1 MKLKK
6 INIFSILK
14 NSDKININE
23 SENDEYHYVIV
34 NTINDLNNGD
44 EYTISKIELHFK
56 KISNFVKKMIK
67 NGYGDYFDP
76 FSDSIGDYQNEIFY
90 AFYENDR
97 SFIWEIVDKYLSDVT
112 KEGNDYYLDVTDF
125 DNLARLFNTY
135 RGDISE
141 KSIAE
146 ILSGEY
152 DLDYWDFVTD
162 NLFRDVYDELTPE
175 KKELVNN
182 RIREEIEGSVF
193 DVTHR
198 TPSLFDDI
206 AEEQGTEGEINI
218 TSDVVTRLLED
229 EESIE
234 YIINNELDESKS
246 DMYMIYE
253 GCYRDT
259 LVDEW
264 YNDLWNELV
273 GYVVDD
279 KEPKWF
285 RYKKETWD
293 KEGKRVTRDYD
304 GRRYKVTNC
313 LYDVVDEFLTSNK
326 EKTYS
331 DNTFEYWGS
340 YLGIL
345 ECLVRDGDR
354 DSLRVPRLDE
364 WPDSSKVSKC
374 VNENIGD
381 YF

>member
-1 MKLKK
+1 MEFKK
-6 INIFSILK
+6 INPDLILRIFDRRNL
-14 NSDKININE
+14 NE
-23 SENDEYHYVIV
+23 SDEDIHDKWIKI
-34 NTINDLNNGD
+34 INDINDGVIPV
-44 EYTISKIELHFK
+44 ISKIELHFK
-56 KISNFVKKMIK
+56 NIYNFVRIMIK
-67 NGYGDYFDP
+67 QGYGEYFDP
-76 FSDSIGDYQNEIFY
+76 FSDNLGDYQNEILY
-90 AFYENDR
+90 AFYENDT
-97 SFIWEIVDKYLSDVT
+97 SFIWKIVDRYLSDVT
-112 KEGNDYYLDVTDF
+112 KEGNDYYLDVRDF
-125 DNLARLFNTY
+125 GDLADLFDTY
-135 RGDISE
+135 RGDIGKGTIS
-141 KSIAE
+141 E

-152 DLDYWDFVTD
+152 MMDYWGSVTD
-162 NLFRDVYDELTPE
+162 DVFRDVYQELTPE
-175 KKELVNN
+175 KKERVNN

-193 DVTHR
+193 DVTHQ

-234 YIINNELDESKS
+234 YIINNEVDESKS

-253 GCYRDT
+253 GCYRDI

-264 YNDLWNELV
+264 YDDLWGELV

-279 KEPKWF
+279 KKPEWF
-285 RYKKETWD
+285 TYKKETWD
-293 KEGKRVTRDYD
+293 KEGKRVTRDYE

-313 LYDVVDEFLTSNK
+313 LRDVAVEFLTENK
-326 EKTYS
+326 NKTYS

-345 ECLVRDGDR
+345 GCLVRDGDR
-354 DSLRVPRLDE
+354 DLLRTPSFDD
-364 WPDSSKVSKC
+364 WPDSDKVSKC